1 MKFGGVLLVCK
12 NTGRFLLGERSELGT
27 YPNTWSLFGG
37 TIEPDEEVLDGVIR
51 EVFEETK
58 IDISNNDFKL
68 FEVQY
73 YTGYPYYFFISY
85 CDEEY
90 ECELNEENTDFGWF
104 SMGDLPYPLFPTL
117 YSSLVRIFGV

>member
-12 NTGRFLLGERSELGT
+12 NTKRFLLGKRSDLGS
-27 YPNTWSLFGG
+27 YPNMWSLFGG
-37 TIEPDEEVLDGVIR
+37 TIEPNEEVLDGVIR

-58 IDISNNDFKL
+58 IDISNNKFKL
-68 FEVQY
+68 FGVEY

-90 ECELNEENTDFGWF
+90 ECQLNEENTDFGWF
-104 SMGDLPYPLFPTL
+104 SMENLPHPLFPTL
-117 YSSLVRIFGV
+117 YSSLVTIFGV